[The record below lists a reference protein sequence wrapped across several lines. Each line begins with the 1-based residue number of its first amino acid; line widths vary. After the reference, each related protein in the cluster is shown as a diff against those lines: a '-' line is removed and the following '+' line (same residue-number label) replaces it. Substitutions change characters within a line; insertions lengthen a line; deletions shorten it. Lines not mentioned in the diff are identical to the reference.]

1 MAGAIDILWTFWSQ
15 ERRLEK
21 RFTPKKVQN
30 LLTKEPQLRTHPVN
44 ITESHHL
51 GLPSHHQCPGCENDN
66 TAPTA
71 KVQCL
76 QKLPQKKG
84 QHKITS
90 LLWKDT
96 SYKNDISKPVAEEI
110 DSCTPWCRKH
120 VLFHARFCWSNP
132 CLNATTHGFKQ
143 TANLEDVCNLQ
154 QKKSLEAIEFH
165 VSCHVSTRLESY
177 TNLKHS
183 WFFPCLRCW
192 RLKCSLILRVH
203 EIQGILE
210 KRLGDRL
217 GWLFFAGT
225 GSP

>member
-76 QKLPQKKG
+76 QKLPQKKKANTKSRLCYE
-84 QHKITS
+84 KIHHTKMIS
-90 LLWKDT
+90 QNQWPRKLTHVHLDAESMFFSMLDFVGPIPASMRRPMASNRLLIWRM
-96 SYKNDISKPVAEEI
+96 SAIFSRRRALKP
-110 DSCTPWCRKH
+110 
-120 VLFHARFCWSNP
+120 
-132 CLNATTHGFKQ
+132 
-143 TANLEDVCNLQ
+143 
-154 QKKSLEAIEFH
+154 
-165 VSCHVSTRLESY
+165 
-177 TNLKHS
+177 
-183 WFFPCLRCW
+183 
-192 RLKCSLILRVH
+192 
-203 EIQGILE
+203 
-210 KRLGDRL
+210 
-217 GWLFFAGT
+217 
-225 GSP
+225 